1 MIIDTYKTAMGSY
14 KYGEGAA
21 RAVMICI
28 FLSLFC
34 LAYFRLV
41 SRIRSGRSEM
51 NDAPSR

>member
-1 MIIDTYKTAMGSY
+1 GSTTTMIIDTYKTAIGSY

-34 LAYFRLV
+34 LAYFRV
-41 SRIRSGRSEM
+41 VGKINTGEK
-51 NDAPSR
+51 A